1 MSPEAFLDVAVDVSF
16 SLVVGAIVMG
26 FFRLAKGPSLP
37 DRVVSLD
44 LMTILIVGFCGLF
57 SVFAGD
63 ATFLDIGLVL
73 ALVGFLATVALA
85 RFAERRGL
93 ARPDGVP
100 AKEVPPAEEDAP

>member
-1 MSPEAFLDVAVDVSF
+1 MSPDGFLAVAVDLSF

-85 RFAERRGL
+85 RFAERRGA
-93 ARPDGVP
+93 ARDDGVP
-100 AKEVPPAEEDAP
+100 AKVVPPPESETP

>member
-1 MSPEAFLDVAVDVSF
+1 MTPDGFLELATDVSF

-37 DRVVSLD
+37 DRVISLD

-85 RFAERRGL
+85 RFAERRGA
-93 ARPDGVP
+93 ARADGVP